1 MAFAVFD
8 RASGSSRW
16 LIAGVLV
23 ALGVEFALAATLH
36 LSEVLRGHA
45 GWRLDVAA
53 LGLFWLL
60 VLGVLVWRLV
70 WRFRNVDESLHDET
84 ERFAMAA
91 AISGEWLWQASPE
104 LVLTYCSPA
113 TAEMLGYQPGEL
125 LGRSLFELMDPS
137 EVARAQAI
145 WSSALA
151 HETGWEDVELWW
163 LRADGEPVRLQ
174 GTALPVQDRHGR
186 LIGYQGVRRRA
197 GDGIA
202 SSRLRE
208 LRARI
213 EQTLRDHSVSLAL
226 QPIVDLSS
234 GDLFGVEALAR
245 FQDGRGPALWFAD
258 AHKVGKG
265 VELELEAA
273 ARAMELFDRLPG
285 RFRIGINASPAL
297 IVDDRFGRLLERE
310 DVGQRISIEITEH
323 AHVAEYHAINEA
335 LDPLRRRGVRVSID
349 DTGAGYASFSH
360 VLQLKPDSIKID
372 RSWLSEIEHD
382 PARRA
387 LCTAA
392 LLLAESLD
400 ALVIAEGVETTG
412 QLAAITSLGITHAQ
426 GYLLARPSSDP
437 DDWARWQQPWTQFRS
452 AAGRARLEVA

>member
-1 MAFAVFD
+1 MALATFN
-8 RASGSSRW
+8 RAGVSSRW
-16 LIAGVLV
+16 LIAGVFV
-23 ALGVEFALAATLH
+23 ALGAEFALGATLH
-36 LSEVLRGHA
+36 LSEVLQGDA
-45 GWRLDVAA
+45 GWRVDVAA
-53 LGLFWLL
+53 FGLVWLL

-70 WRFRNVDESLHDET
+70 WRFRNVDESLYDET

-104 LVLTYCSPA
+104 LVLTYCSPV

-125 LGRSLFELMDPS
+125 VGRSLFELMDLS
-137 EVARAQAI
+137 EVPRAHAI

-151 HETGWEDVELWW
+151 REMGWEDVELWW
-163 LRADGEPVRLQ
+163 RRADGEPVRLQ
-174 GTALPVQDRHGR
+174 GTAVPVRDRHGR

-197 GDGIA
+197 DDGIT
-202 SSRLRE
+202 STQLRE
-208 LRARI
+208 LRARV
-213 EQTLRDHSVSLAL
+213 EQTLREHAVSVAL

-258 AHKVGKG
+258 AHKVGRG

-273 ARAMELFDRLPG
+273 ARAMELFDGLPG

-323 AHVAEYHAINEA
+323 ARVAEYHAINEA

-387 LCTAA
+387 LCAAA
-392 LLLAESLD
+392 LSLAESLD
-400 ALVIAEGVETTG
+400 ALVIAEGIETTG
-412 QLAAITSLGITHAQ
+412 QLAAITNLGITHAQ

-437 DDWARWQQPWTQFRS
+437 HDWARWQQPWTQFRS
-452 AAGRARLEVA
+452 AAGRTRLEVA